1 MTLAHSIE
9 QIVLTEVQLVRID
22 PESFTDV
29 ESSPET
35 VRFAIVLNTTPS
47 EGWVTVFHTL
57 YGRVKAVIHPPV
69 EVIENKI
76 WVDFLP
82 RYENDLQ
89 NFIGVLRGLAALT
102 NDDVKLSS
110 EISAGI
116 HADTTKQAF
125 RQRLLSIEV

>member
-1 MTLAHSIE
+1 MTLAHRVE
-9 QIVLTEVQLVRID
+9 QIVLTEIELVRID

-47 EGWVTVFHTL
+47 DGWITVLHTL
-57 YGRVKAVIHPPV
+57 YSRVKATIHPPV
-69 EVIENKI
+69 EVIADRI
-76 WVDFLP
+76 WIDYLP
-82 RYENDLQ
+82 RYENELQ
-89 NFIGVLRGLAALT
+89 DFIGVLRGLAILT
-102 NDDVKLSS
+102 NQDVKLSS

-116 HADTTKQAF
+116 HADATKQAF